1 MNKDLHICGI
11 GHALVDIEYS
21 INEQQFAPLGHKKGT
36 MTLVSPQEQSSTIE
50 SLQAH
55 SPHRSSGGSA
65 ANTIIAIGQFGGKA
79 AYKTILGNDYLGHFY
94 ADEFRQLGIHLEAE
108 IIPNSITGTC
118 LVLITPDAERTML
131 TDLGVNST
139 YNKDHLVIETIARS
153 EWLYAE
159 GYRITEPGG
168 AAAVLE
174 AVNIAKQHNTN
185 IAFTFSDTF
194 VVEVFKDRVLEILQ
208 YTDMIFCNAAEACAF
223 SEMYNEQDAF
233 EYLKTICKH
242 VIMTRGNQGAFIH
255 YDGSDVIIPAY
266 PAHPIDTTGAG
277 DMFAGGFLYG
287 ITNGYTVEQAGH
299 LGSYAASKIVSQYG
313 ARLKSSASD
322 IKNEVFSL
330 LQH

>member
-1 MNKDLHICGI
+1 
-11 GHALVDIEYS
+11 
-21 INEQQFAPLGHKKGT
+21 
-36 MTLVSPQEQSSTIE
+36 
-50 SLQAH
+50 
-55 SPHRSSGGSA
+55 
-65 ANTIIAIGQFGGKA
+65 
-79 AYKTILGNDYLGHFY
+79 
-94 ADEFRQLGIHLEAE
+94 
-108 IIPNSITGTC
+108 
-118 LVLITPDAERTML
+118 ML

-139 YNKDHLVIETIARS
+139 YNKDHLVEETISRS

-174 AVNIAKQHNTN
+174 AVKIAKQHDTK

-194 VVEVFKDRVLEILQ
+194 VVEVCKDRVLEILH

-223 SEMYNEQDAF
+223 SEMSNEQEAF
-233 EYLKTICKH
+233 EYLKTVCTH
-242 VIMTRGNQGAFIH
+242 VVMTQGNQGATIH
-255 YDGSDVIIPAY
+255 YDGKDFSIPAY
-266 PAHPIDTTGAG
+266 PTIPIDTTGAG

-287 ITNGYTVEQAGH
+287 ITNGYTVEHAGH

-322 IKNEVFSL
+322 IKKEVFSL

>member
-11 GHALVDIEYS
+11 GHALVDIEFT
-21 INEQQFAPLGHKKGT
+21 INEQQFAPLGLKKGS
-36 MTLVSPQEQSSTIE
+36 MALVSPQEQSATII

-55 SPHRSSGGSA
+55 HPHRSSGGSA

-79 AYKTILGNDYLGHFY
+79 AYKTILGNDDMGLFY
-94 ADEFRQLGIHLEAE
+94 ADEFRQLSIHLEAE

-131 TDLGVNST
+131 TDLGVNSS
-139 YNKDHLVIETIARS
+139 YNKDHLVEETIARS

-174 AVNIAKQHNTN
+174 AVKIAKQHDTK

-194 VVEVFKDRVLEILQ
+194 VVEVFKDRVLEILH

-223 SEMYNEQDAF
+223 SEMSNEQEAF
-233 EYLKTICKH
+233 EYLKTVCTH
-242 VIMTRGNQGAFIH
+242 VVMTQGNQGATIH
-255 YDGSDVIIPAY
+255 YDGKDFSIPAY
-266 PAHPIDTTGAG
+266 PTIPIDTTGAG

-287 ITNGYTVEQAGH
+287 ITNGYTIEHAGH

-322 IKNEVFSL
+322 IKKEVFSL

>member
-1 MNKDLHICGI
+1 MNKDIHICGI

-21 INEQQFAPLGHKKGT
+21 INEQQFAPLGLKKGS
-36 MTLVSPQEQSSTIE
+36 MALVSPEEQTFTIE

-55 SPHRSSGGSA
+55 NPHRSSGGSA

-79 AYKTILGNDYLGHFY
+79 AYKTILGNDDLGHFY

-139 YNKDHLVIETIARS
+139 YNKDHLVIDTIARS

-174 AVNIAKQHNTN
+174 AINIAKHHDTK

-208 YTDMIFCNAAEACAF
+208 STDMIFCNAAEACAF
-223 SEMYNEQDAF
+223 SEMYNELDAF
-233 EYLKTICKH
+233 EYLKKVCKN
-242 VIMTRGNQGAFIH
+242 VVMTRGNQGATIH
-255 YDGSDVIIPAY
+255 YNGSDVIIPAY
-266 PAHPIDTTGAG
+266 PTHPIDTTGAG
-277 DMFAGGFLYG
+277 DMFAGGLLYG

-313 ARLKSSASD
+313 ARLKSSASE
-322 IKNEVFSL
+322 IKKEVFSL